1 MKAPPFFV
9 RSGREAFGGCL
20 RAGHDD
26 RCRVCLCRCAYLTEC
41 VSCDARFGLEAAYAD
56 RGRNRGWYPVLV
68 VAHVGCT
75 GGLDGMRPVRCFP
88 VSGSRFCLRD
98 SSVNGAIPKG
108 FGAII
113 GGQRIVRQSF
123 FFLSLSTLYLR
134 IVCRG
139 QRIIQEAGFISL
151 RSSSYCCCAFR
162 SFRVSG
168 WETWW

>member
-1 MKAPPFFV
+1 MSGLSVSLCVSDGMCVV
-9 RSGREAFGGCL
+9 RCTLRAGGCL
-20 RAGHDD
+20 CGPG
-26 RCRVCLCRCAYLTEC
+26 TESGL
-41 VSCDARFGLEAAYAD
+41 VSCACVRCF
-56 RGRNRGWYPVLV
+56 LV

-75 GGLDGMRPVRCFP
+75 GGLDGMWPVRCFP

-98 SSVNGAIPKG
+98 SSVNGATPKG